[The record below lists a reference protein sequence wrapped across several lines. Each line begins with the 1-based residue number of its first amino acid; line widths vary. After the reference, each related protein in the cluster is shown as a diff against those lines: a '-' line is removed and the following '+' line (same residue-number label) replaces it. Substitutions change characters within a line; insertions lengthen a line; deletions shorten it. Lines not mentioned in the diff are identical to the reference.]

1 MVEANRPST
10 TLMEKDLLKQPAAH
24 PISAPETPARPRLP
38 EMRQAAILEALR
50 LNGAVHVA
58 EVAVALQVSDMTVRR
73 DLLELE
79 RAGRLVRTHGGA
91 ISATGTPTVT
101 MDSDEPDFESRLR
114 RQRAGKER
122 IAARAAALALAH
134 RAIALDV
141 GTSTYLMAQH
151 LRERPHAKI
160 FTNSVR
166 AATFLSTGQAE
177 VYLAG
182 GRVRGDELSVGGA
195 EAVAQFEKLWFDIC
209 FIGLS
214 GVTEEGLFDYS
225 IEDVEL
231 KKIYLGRS
239 GIKVALCDASKFQRM
254 SLVHVAALSDID
266 VLITD
271 AAPPPPIASALEAA
285 RVDVQIAP

>member
-1 MVEANRPST
+1 LTILEERELA
-10 TLMEKDLLKQPAAH
+10 KQPAAH
-24 PISAPETPARPRLP
+24 RSNPAEIPARPRLP

-58 EVAVALQVSDMTVRR
+58 EIASDLQVSDMTVRR

-91 ISATGTPTVT
+91 ISAAATPTVT
-101 MDSDEPDFESRLR
+101 MDSEEPDFESRLR
-114 RQRAGKER
+114 RQRQGKER

-166 AATFLSTGQAE
+166 AATQLAAGQAE

-209 FIGLS
+209 FVGLS
-214 GVTEEGLFDYS
+214 GITEDGLFDYS

-231 KKIYLGRS
+231 KKVYLGRS
-239 GIKVALCDASKFQRM
+239 GIKVALCDVSKFQRM
-254 SLVHVAALSDID
+254 SLVHVAALTDID

-271 AAPPPPIASALEAA
+271 AAPPPPIAAALEAA